1 MPLKNLSPFSG
12 LKNTWS
18 KKAKECTT
26 FAKIDLSSS
35 EALDGFGPAKFLRH
49 SFHPKSAVFQ
59 SRRKNDLQYYKN
71 ISTFVFFNALLNS
84 NRSSFQRTLLSE
96 ACYEAEKLINL
107 ETPAASICS
116 LLTSMGQL
124 KMQEK
129 ELLNKISQH
138 LMDKVKSEDHQV
150 SDREL
155 FAFALTCASV
165 NYLPRNSDEMIEV
178 KLLLLKIFWVDNIS
192 IRNLSGH
199 SPTNNS

>member
-1 MPLKNLSPFSG
+1 M
-12 LKNTWS
+12 
-18 KKAKECTT
+18 
-26 FAKIDLSSS
+26 
-35 EALDGFGPAKFLRH
+35 
-49 SFHPKSAVFQ
+49 
-59 SRRKNDLQYYKN
+59 
-71 ISTFVFFNALLNS
+71 
-84 NRSSFQRTLLSE
+84 SE

-165 NYLPRNSDEMIEV
+165 NYLPRNSDEMFEV
-178 KLLLLKIFWVDNIS
+178 KPLLLKIFWVDHLKVSEIFQVILQRITRDKVKEFGPKHDLLWLDFVWSFCILNKATNEMLAS
-192 IRNLSGH
+192 VLSPDYYNKILCKYIGRIILF
-199 SPTNNS
+199 

>member
-1 MPLKNLSPFSG
+1 M
-12 LKNTWS
+12 
-18 KKAKECTT
+18 
-26 FAKIDLSSS
+26 
-35 EALDGFGPAKFLRH
+35 
-49 SFHPKSAVFQ
+49 
-59 SRRKNDLQYYKN
+59 
-71 ISTFVFFNALLNS
+71 
-84 NRSSFQRTLLSE
+84 SE

-165 NYLPRNSDEMIEV
+165 NYLPRNSDEMFEV
-178 KLLLLKIFWVDNIS
+178 QPLLLKIFWVDHIS